1 MIITVVKSHH
11 HCGKVTY
18 HYNHPCYRVTSSL
31 SHDFGFARV
40 AGGQGVCVCVC
51 VRACACVRV
60 CVCVCTYLSYAS
72 VQAQYLPFYTCTCTL
87 SRACVFV
94 CERVVCMHSLSL
106 PKDRYHMKHC
116 LSVIQH
122 GHQFAFPIMPR
133 LTEQRT
139 HLQSLFVL
147 ATLSP
152 FSPVPPIL
160 IVGFR
165 V

>member
-1 MIITVVKSHH
+1 MYI
-11 HCGKVTY
+11 
-18 HYNHPCYRVTSSL
+18 R
-31 SHDFGFARV
+31 
-40 AGGQGVCVCVC
+40 VCVCVC